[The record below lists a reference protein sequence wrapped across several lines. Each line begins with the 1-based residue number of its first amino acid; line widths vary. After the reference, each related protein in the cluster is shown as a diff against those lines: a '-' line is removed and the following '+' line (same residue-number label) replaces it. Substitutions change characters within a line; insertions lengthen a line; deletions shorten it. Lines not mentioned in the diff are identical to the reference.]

1 MIFVHIGCIKYP
13 IHDEVYQ
20 HTRRKRRRLIFGQ
33 PDQTGVVGISGRKA
47 ENLIRKRIPDSSG
60 FLGLC
65 FKSWALVWGVGKNP
79 FDFPA
84 FILGTD
90 AQASW

>member
-1 MIFVHIGCIKYP
+1 MKSTNTPAENEAGWLLK
-13 IHDEVYQ
+13 
-20 HTRRKRRRLIFGQ
+20 
-33 PDQTGVVGISGRKA
+33 PDQTGVVGISGRKP

-79 FDFPA
+79 SDFPA